1 MNSLPGLAGP
11 ALNLTIAQ
19 GEGCSSGATSANDHS
34 SNANEKISYPQWSSH
49 FGQFA
54 QPAVMVALMVATFC
68 ESK

>member
-11 ALNLTIAQ
+11 AVDVTKAQ
-19 GEGCSSGATSANDHS
+19 GEGCNSGATSANDYPTHAS
-34 SNANEKISYPQWSSH
+34 EKISYPQWSSH

-54 QPAVMVALMVATFC
+54 QPAVTVALMVATFC